1 MKTPTES
8 YERQC
13 DWSEGWD
20 AAEKHYE
27 KRLDKMAEEYEALL
41 KDARASD
48 HRAADTIRRLDAR
61 AGIFERMIEDIR
73 ETIA

>member
-8 YERQC
+8 YQRQC

-27 KRLDKMAEEYEALL
+27 QRLDRMAEEYEALL
-41 KDARASD
+41 KSAAR
-48 HRAADTIRRLDAR
+48 T
-61 AGIFERMIEDIR
+61 IEDVR
-73 ETIA
+73 ELIA